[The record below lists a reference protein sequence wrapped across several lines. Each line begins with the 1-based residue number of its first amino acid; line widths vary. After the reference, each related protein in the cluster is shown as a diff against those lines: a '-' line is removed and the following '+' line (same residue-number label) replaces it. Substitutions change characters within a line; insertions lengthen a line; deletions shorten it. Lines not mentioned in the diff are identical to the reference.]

1 MGIRAATCRSHVAA
15 IAAIW
20 ACAPPAHPCGRYAFS
35 VKPISPADGQILA
48 VSGGMLK
55 SAEISKGNH
64 MKTIQRIS
72 NSEDQRNCQIVQET
86 WVMDKMKLKITIT
99 GENVHNVGYR
109 YFLMTSAIDR
119 GLDGFNARNT
129 MKGNE
134 QQVVALIEGNEEA
147 IADFKKLAESQ
158 RPEHSLVSSIAFE
171 DTDSAVMRTGEY
183 AQVCTAVQLNKAIP
197 LLLDIRDDLKEM
209 KGDVK
214 AVRKNTDMIPQMSDD
229 LKAVRKNTDMIP
241 QMSDDLKAVRK
252 NTDIIPQIHEE
263 IKGMREDIQP
273 GYAAQFRLVQ
283 ADIRAI
289 KERLGMS

>member
-1 MGIRAATCRSHVAA
+1 M
-15 IAAIW
+15 
-20 ACAPPAHPCGRYAFS
+20 F
-35 VKPISPADGQILA
+35 
-48 VSGGMLK
+48 
-55 SAEISKGNH
+55 
-64 MKTIQRIS
+64 
-72 NSEDQRNCQIVQET
+72 
-86 WVMDKMKLKITIT
+86 MDSMKLKVTIT

-109 YFLMTSAIDR
+109 YFLMTSAIDQ

-147 IADFKKLAESQ
+147 IAGFKKLAESQ
-158 RPEHSLVSSIAFE
+158 RPEHSLVSSIVFE
-171 DTDSAVMRTGEY
+171 DTNSNVMKTGEY
-183 AQVCTAVQLNKAIP
+183 AQVCTAVQLNKAIS
-197 LLLDIRDDLKEM
+197 LLLDMRNDLKEM
-209 KGDVK
+209 KGDMKV
-214 AVRKNTDMIPQMSDD
+214 
-229 LKAVRKNTDMIP
+229 
-241 QMSDDLKAVRK
+241 VRK

>member
-1 MGIRAATCRSHVAA
+1 M
-15 IAAIW
+15 
-20 ACAPPAHPCGRYAFS
+20 F
-35 VKPISPADGQILA
+35 
-48 VSGGMLK
+48 
-55 SAEISKGNH
+55 
-64 MKTIQRIS
+64 
-72 NSEDQRNCQIVQET
+72 
-86 WVMDKMKLKITIT
+86 MDSMKLKVTIT

-109 YFLMTSAIDR
+109 YFLMTSAIDQ

-147 IADFKKLAESQ
+147 IAGFKKLAESQ
-158 RPEHSLVSSIAFE
+158 RPEHSLVSSIVFE
-171 DTDSAVMRTGEY
+171 DTNSNVMKTGEY
-183 AQVCTAVQLNKAIP
+183 AQVCTAIQLNKAIP
-197 LLLDIRDDLKEM
+197 LLLDMRDDLKEM
-209 KGDVK
+209 KGDMK
-214 AVRKNTDMIPQMSDD
+214 EMKGDIKEMKGDMKEM
-229 LKAVRKNTDMIP
+229 TGDMKE
-241 QMSDDLKAVRK
+241 MKGDMKEMKGDMKVVRK

>member
-1 MGIRAATCRSHVAA
+1 M
-15 IAAIW
+15 
-20 ACAPPAHPCGRYAFS
+20 F
-35 VKPISPADGQILA
+35 
-48 VSGGMLK
+48 
-55 SAEISKGNH
+55 
-64 MKTIQRIS
+64 
-72 NSEDQRNCQIVQET
+72 
-86 WVMDKMKLKITIT
+86 MDSMKLKVTIT

-109 YFLMTSAIDR
+109 YFLMTSAIDQ

-147 IADFKKLAESQ
+147 IAGFKKLAESQ
-158 RPEHSLVSSIAFE
+158 RPEHSLVSSIVFE
-171 DTDSAVMRTGEY
+171 DTNSNVMKTGEY
-183 AQVCTAVQLNKAIP
+183 AQVCTAIQLNKAIP
-197 LLLDIRDDLKEM
+197 LLLDMRDDLKEM
-209 KGDVK
+209 KSDMKEMKGDIK
-214 AVRKNTDMIPQMSDD
+214 EMKGDMKEM
-229 LKAVRKNTDMIP
+229 KGDMKE
-241 QMSDDLKAVRK
+241 MKGDMKEMKGDMKVVRK

>member
-1 MGIRAATCRSHVAA
+1 
-15 IAAIW
+15 
-20 ACAPPAHPCGRYAFS
+20 
-35 VKPISPADGQILA
+35 
-48 VSGGMLK
+48 
-55 SAEISKGNH
+55 
-64 MKTIQRIS
+64 
-72 NSEDQRNCQIVQET
+72 
-86 WVMDKMKLKITIT
+86 MDSMKLKVTIT

-109 YFLMTSAIDR
+109 YFLMTSAIDQ

-147 IADFKKLAESQ
+147 IAGFKKLAESQ
-158 RPEHSLVSSIAFE
+158 RPEHSLVSSIVFE
-171 DTDSAVMRTGEY
+171 DTNSNVMKTGEY
-183 AQVCTAVQLNKAIP
+183 AQVCTAIQLNKAIP
-197 LLLDIRDDLKEM
+197 LLLDMRDDLKEM
-209 KGDVK
+209 KGDIK
-214 AVRKNTDMIPQMSDD
+214 EMKGDMKEM
-229 LKAVRKNTDMIP
+229 KGDMKE
-241 QMSDDLKAVRK
+241 MKGDMKVVRK